1 LTVEELKQNPA
12 YHLLLVLRHDE
23 ILSFLREHL
32 MGGTVAM
39 KSFWGALLLLLAGMT
54 AVALGDVNS
63 GVMGWCTIFRQL
75 ASGYIVSMPALV
87 VLHEA
92 IHGLAYKL
100 AGAPK
105 VSYGANW
112 RMLYFFAVAGNYVVN
127 RRKFVFIGLAPF
139 VTVTSVTIVALFFT
153 SSQLNWVLWGVL
165 LMHTGACA
173 GDFALLGFYE
183 KYRHFSELFTFDDV
197 ANKTSYFYA
206 RETDDR
212 SAEGV

>member
-1 LTVEELKQNPA
+1 
-12 YHLLLVLRHDE
+12 
-23 ILSFLREHL
+23 
-32 MGGTVAM
+32 MGSTGAM
-39 KSFWGALLLLLAGMT
+39 KSFWGAHLLLLAGMT
-54 AVALGDVNS
+54 AAALGDVNS
-63 GVMGWCTIFRQL
+63 GAMGWGTIFRQL
-75 ASGYIVSMPALV
+75 AIGSILTLPALV

-112 RMLYFFAVAGNYVVN
+112 RMLYFFAVAGDYVVS
-127 RRKFVFIGLAPF
+127 RRKFFFIGLAPF

-183 KYRHFSELFTFDDV
+183 KHRRYAELFTFDDV
-197 ANKTSYFYA
+197 VNKTSYFYA